1 MNDLV
6 SIIIVNWNGRKY
18 LDECITS
25 LFNQSCNN
33 RIILVDN
40 ASTDGSVE
48 YVMEKF
54 PHVEIIQNKANLGF
68 AKAINIGIR
77 AADTEL
83 IALFNQDA
91 VAEREWLSLLVK
103 AVKNSP
109 KAAASGGKIYHYG
122 SDKNIASTWC
132 KIDPYTAAAW
142 DFTDD
147 EPASEVDYL
156 PGCAMLI
163 KKEVIDEI
171 GYLDE
176 GYFMYF
182 DETDFCARMIR
193 AGYDL
198 LYVPE
203 AVIWHVVAGSITE
216 SRKMQYM
223 TRNRIRFALKNFDQI
238 YIPGFVL
245 FYLVETVYFLF
256 QTFDLTD
263 TRMRIRG
270 LIWNLLN
277 IGRTFSARRKD
288 FGRIKKVRSYNKSLP
303 LRGHKI
309 SKIEQ
314 VLGRDI
320 RKI

>member
-1 MNDLV
+1 MIDHLV

-18 LDECITS
+18 LEECITS
-25 LFNQSCNN
+25 LLGQTHKNE
-33 RIILVDN
+33 IILVDN
-40 ASTDGSVE
+40 ASTDDSVA
-48 YVMEKF
+48 YVKEKF
-54 PHVEIIQNKANLGF
+54 PHIKIIQNKENLGF
-68 AKAINIGIR
+68 AKAVNIGIR

-91 VAEREWLSLLVK
+91 VADQNWLSLLVK
-103 AVKNSP
+103 AATDSP
-109 KAAASGGKIYHYG
+109 NAAASGGKVYHYG
-122 SDKNIASTWC
+122 SNTDVASTWC

-163 KKEVIDEI
+163 KKEVIEEI

-182 DETDFCARMIR
+182 DETDLCARMIR

-203 AVIWHVVAGSITE
+203 AIVWHVVAGSITDT
-216 SRKMQYM
+216 KKLYYM
-223 TRNRIRFALKNFDQI
+223 ARNRIRFALKNFDLT
-238 YIPGFVL
+238 YIPGFIL

-256 QTFDLTD
+256 QTFNLTD
-263 TRMRIRG
+263 TLMRIRG
-270 LIWNLLN
+270 LVWNIMNLKD
-277 IGRTFSARRKD
+277 TFSARRKD
-288 FGRIKKVRSYNKSLP
+288 FGRIKKGRSYNKSLP
-303 LRGHKI
+303 LRRHKI

-314 VLGRDI
+314 IL
-320 RKI
+320 